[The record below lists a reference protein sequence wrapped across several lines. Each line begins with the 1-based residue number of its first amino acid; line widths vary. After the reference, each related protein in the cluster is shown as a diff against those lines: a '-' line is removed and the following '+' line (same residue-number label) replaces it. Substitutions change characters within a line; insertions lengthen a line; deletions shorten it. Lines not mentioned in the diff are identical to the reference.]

1 MMRSKSG
8 FTFIEVIL
16 VVVIAGILL
25 AVALPRFNFGR
36 NLART
41 TAKKITNDLRVTRSK
56 AINEG
61 AMYYLQLSPSSPY
74 TEYGI
79 YDSSDNLVGETQV
92 IPPEV
97 TCTASTDVFQFNYLG
112 ACNSGVDGTITCV
125 AEGQTHTITITGFTG
140 RAYVP

>member
-1 MMRSKSG
+1 MRSKSG
-8 FTFIEVIL
+8 FTFIEIVLVLVIT
-16 VVVIAGILL
+16 GILM

-41 TAKKITNDLRVTRSK
+41 TAKKITDDLRVTRSK

-61 AMYYLQLSPSSPY
+61 AVYYLQLSSSSPY
-74 TEYGI
+74 TEYAI
-79 YDSSDNLVGETQV
+79 YDSSDTQVWETQV

-97 TCTASTDVFQFNYLG
+97 TCTASTDIFQFNYLG
-112 ACNSGVDGTITCV
+112 ACNDGVDGTITFV
-125 AEGQTHTITITGFTG
+125 AEGQTHTVTITGFTG